1 MGDSCE
7 TLGLVRPHTGTA
19 SCLSRDA
26 CVETSPGAACCAIAL
41 PTTAAHASATRTPVC
56 LHATRQRP
64 KSARHASETTGAER
78 TPGGEAAQAGREE
91 ERRREAIATAHTS
104 PCRSRCSPPVASRAR
119 RQTTAA
125 IAQCS
130 RARCSASLPPAPH
143 SLNPPATAA
152 LSTLLVLRSPL
163 YPSPPSLS
171 RSLALSLRRPF
182 PCLPRRRA
190 ARLPRPSSWHR
201 AHAGQRRVPAV
212 LVRMPVRGGKEGHVR
227 RAQLPW
233 LGQQRAVQALAR
245 RPLVAGRA
253 GRRAARAAA
262 GPVHRRGV
270 STAATTDRTSIR
282 S

>member
-1 MGDSCE
+1 MRDPRS
-7 TLGLVRPHTGTA
+7 RAAPHPA
-19 SCLSRDA
+19 PPSCLSRDA

-182 PCLPRRRA
+182 PCPPASAGRATAPAQLVASCACRAAASTSRTGADARAWGERGPRAEGAAAVAGAAACSSGAGPTTARGRTGRA
-190 ARLPRPSSWHR
+190 ARCQSSCGTCTPTR
-201 AHAGQRRVPAV
+201 
-212 LVRMPVRGGKEGHVR
+212 
-227 RAQLPW
+227 
-233 LGQQRAVQALAR
+233 
-245 RPLVAGRA
+245 
-253 GRRAARAAA
+253 
-262 GPVHRRGV
+262 
-270 STAATTDRTSIR
+270 SIDGCNNR
-282 S
+282 

>member
-1 MGDSCE
+1 MRDPRSHAA
-7 TLGLVRPHTGTA
+7 PHPA
-19 SCLSRDA
+19 PPSCLSRDA

-163 YPSPPSLS
+163 YPSPPSLAPSLS
-171 RSLALSLRRPF
+171 RCAVRSHASRVGG
-182 PCLPRRRA
+182 PRDCPGP
-190 ARLPRPSSWHR
+190 AR
-201 AHAGQRRVPAV
+201 GI
-212 LVRMPVRGGKEGHVR
+212 VRMQAAASTSRTGADARAWGGKEGHVR

-233 LGQQRAVQALAR
+233 LG
-245 RPLVAGRA
+245 
-253 GRRAARAAA
+253 
-262 GPVHRRGV
+262 
-270 STAATTDRTSIR
+270 
-282 S
+282 